1 MAYILNL
8 PISILEQIAETCTWG
23 CDPTSDSLPASYA
36 RNHAALARTCRDLYE
51 VLNEGL
57 YKRNLKR
64 DPHRASCVQ
73 WAAWNGRLDTMKRAV
88 EYGADLSSNGVSDQE
103 KDSFDWHSNDGHIT
117 ALFAAI
123 RLENRDIFDYLMAQR
138 VDFNVPCQGCP
149 CGSAAGGC
157 YPIHLGFQEYRPDV
171 KENAHPYVEALIK
184 KGARHFSK
192 AIRLQPVDLVRSGY
206 DQVTV
211 LEALKEAVEPERT
224 KAFYCAVGAGLYD
237 LARAILLKYP
247 NFDLSK
253 PISDSLPFSGAGM
266 TIIHHLVMSMKND
279 FGFLELLLDRPEL
292 EANME
297 LEDGNNLLLL
307 AMLSGSVETARILT
321 SRPEFEYKA
330 NKAGTTPLHRAVIR
344 GKEMADLIMN
354 LPGVDVSAVT
364 NRGETVLHCA
374 LEHQREIKS
383 LEIEEEL
390 PQVVQM
396 LLDHP
401 DIDPLA
407 VTSEGETALQYACG
421 HKRSDLALMLLKDPR
436 IKEAPTQVGLGHLN
450 LLFTVAIEEGSPEV
464 LQALLDTRPE
474 IDIDAQDEKG
484 NTTLHAACSR
494 NGVIPSKKIGDK
506 FFPYRIKENHME
518 DLVQVLVKGGASID
532 LVDCLGQ
539 TPVRRALNHGQF
551 RIAAWMISEGAEPPA
566 AGSML
571 DAAFLRYRERASF
584 AMYIE
589 VVKELAAH
597 RIAVKVID
605 DLPPTELA
613 WLVQDM
619 KTLDFYFNGIP
630 DLGLPEA
637 PGSQGALPVGYY
649 LDGFEELE
657 TRLKPEWVIYMIQ
670 YGARLEIP
678 VTYPNG
684 DSESLLAAY
693 FRAIGVGN
701 VEMEMDP
708 DKLRLFVEPLVNMGY
723 ACGPVGNLPSALE
736 IACQTDI
743 GGEKKLLQIMVTG
756 MRKNNVDRQHVRYL
770 ISEYDGDD
778 EVLFYLRRFEQLEF
792 GDEAGESDSAE
803 EADGDD
809 FSEEDD
815 EWEDSVDGGD

>member
-1 MAYILNL
+1 MAHILNL
-8 PISILEQIAETCTWG
+8 PTSVLEQIAEACTWG
-23 CDPTSDSLPASYA
+23 CDSDSMPASYA
-36 RNHAALARTCRDLYE
+36 RNHAALARTCRDLYA

-64 DPHRASCVQ
+64 DPHRASCVL
-73 WAAWNGRLDTMKRAV
+73 WAAQNGRLETIKRAV
-88 EYGADLSSNGVSDQE
+88 EYGADLSSNGVPDQE
-103 KDSFDWHSNDGHIT
+103 EDGFDWSTNNGHFT
-117 ALFAAI
+117 ALFAAMD
-123 RLENRDIFDYLMAQR
+123 LDNRNVFDYLMAQG
-138 VDFNVPCQGCP
+138 VDFNVPSQGCP
-149 CGSAAGGC
+149 CGLAVGC
-157 YPIHLGFQEYRPDV
+157 YPIHLYFQKNRPEV
-171 KENAHPYVEALIK
+171 KGNAHYYAKALIK
-184 KGARHFSK
+184 QGARHFSGTT
-192 AIRLQPVDLVRSGY
+192 RLQPLDLVITGY
-206 DQVTV
+206 DQAMVFDL
-211 LEALKEAVEPERT
+211 LEEADGRERI
-224 KAFYCAVGAGLYD
+224 KAFHCAVGAGRYD

-247 NFDLSK
+247 HFDLSE
-253 PISDSLPFSGAGM
+253 PVPDSLPWSGGGM
-266 TIIHHLVMSMKND
+266 TILHYLVMSMKSD

-292 EANME
+292 DANME

-307 AMLSGSVETARILT
+307 ATLGGAVETARVLT

-330 NKAGTTPLHRAVIR
+330 NKSGTTPLHRAVVR
-344 GKEMADLIMN
+344 GKEIVDLILN
-354 LPGVDVSAVT
+354 LPGVDVGAVT
-364 NRGETVLHCA
+364 NRGETVLHYA
-374 LEHQREIKS
+374 LEHQREIKD
-383 LEIEEEL
+383 LTIEEEL
-390 PQVVQM
+390 PEVVQM

-407 VTSEGETALQYACG
+407 VTSDGETALQYACG
-421 HKRSDLALMLLKDPR
+421 NKRSDLAFMLLEDQR

-450 LLFTVAIEEGSPEV
+450 LLFTVAIEEGSPDV
-464 LQALLDTRPE
+464 LRELLATRPE

-484 NTTLHAACSR
+484 NTALHAACSR
-494 NGVIPSKKIGDK
+494 YGVIPSKRIGDK

-518 DLVQVLVKGGASID
+518 DLVQVLVEGGASMD
-532 LVDCLGQ
+532 LVDDLGE
-539 TPVRRALNHGQF
+539 TPVRRALNHGLF

-566 AGSML
+566 AESML

-613 WLVQDM
+613 WLAQDM
-619 KTLDFYFNGIP
+619 KTLDSYFNGIP

-637 PGSQGALPVGYY
+637 PNSQDILPVGYY

-693 FRAIGVGN
+693 LRAIGVGN
-701 VEMEMDP
+701 VPLEMDA
-708 DKLRLFVEPLVNMGY
+708 DKLRLFVEPLVDMGY
-723 ACGPVGNLPSALE
+723 ACGPVGNLLSALE

-743 GGEKKLLQIMVTG
+743 GGEKKLLKIMING

-770 ISEYDGDD
+770 MSEYEDD
-778 EVLFYLRRFEQLEF
+778 EVLFYLRQFEQLEF
-792 GDEAGESDSAE
+792 GDG
-803 EADGDD
+803 ADEDD
-809 FSEEDD
+809 TAEEDD
-815 EWEDSVDGGD
+815 EDGSGEEEEEWEESGDEID